1 MHPTTKKLGTIA
13 VTSASLLA
21 LGVVLAPRISAMLGT
36 SSNGDGPALE
46 GGIVPIGNV
55 MRAEWV
61 QVPGCG
67 CPEVNGGPEL
77 AYRMLSAPDAVP
89 VVLAYAWVS
98 PEGFPTTIAATTT
111 TALPTV
117 LESRDVD
124 LGIACAPSYVVYASD
139 RAVTIFDRRTGGI
152 LATGPGNDEVAQ
164 SPRVEGPIAMRCAR
178 AAATAGKL
186 RWTDDEGLPHEV
198 PLPQPPR

>member
-1 MHPTTKKLGTIA
+1 MLPPTKKLGTIA
-13 VTSASLLA
+13 VTSALL
-21 LGVVLAPRISAMLGT
+21 LVFGVVLAPRIFARFGT
-36 SSNGDGPALE
+36 PPHEGAPVLE

-89 VVLAYAWVS
+89 IVLAYAWVS

-124 LGIACAPSYVVYASD
+124 LGVACAPNYVVYASN

-152 LATGPGNDEVAQ
+152 LATGPGNDESAE